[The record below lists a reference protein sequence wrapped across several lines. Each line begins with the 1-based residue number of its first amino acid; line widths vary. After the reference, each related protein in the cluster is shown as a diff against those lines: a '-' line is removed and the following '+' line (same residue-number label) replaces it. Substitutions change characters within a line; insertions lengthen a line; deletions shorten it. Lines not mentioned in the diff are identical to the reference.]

1 MLCTYLAL
9 HFGLQYGMDML
20 GIMLGSVR
28 VSHVQLNPMVES
40 PCKACFATRA
50 APDV

>member
-1 MLCTYLAL
+1 MYLPSTARWTT
-9 HFGLQYGMDML
+9 
-20 GIMLGSVR
+20 VR
-28 VSHVQLNPMVES
+28 DGYAGNYAGFSESHVQLNPMVES